1 MIDCDVMGVTTR
13 GGKTTTQDV
22 HDNNTNV
29 LPKEPLVAEL
39 EKPVGSSNVLTNDQP
54 QMTSEPIVQ
63 PSNEV
68 QTPPVPF
75 PRRLRKEKEEAQ

>member
-13 GGKTTTQDV
+13 DGKTTTQDV

-29 LPKEPLVAEL
+29 LPKESLVAKL

-63 PSNEV
+63 PSNE
-68 QTPPVPF
+68 
-75 PRRLRKEKEEAQ
+75 